1 MAWFMQ
7 GTRSYQGSMILFLFY
22 TYTTRCPFHLYWS
35 TKFQTW
41 SSPLISPGMLLNLL
55 LVFSRS
61 HYAGDC
67 LPFFSNPYHA
77 FSTPLSHNLPTDSS
91 QWAHSNLQ
99 DSSLATSFL
108 LSSTQ
113 NQRLS
118 SILQWLKFLY
128 SLLKHLFLYI
138 LPNHVSRNQMGVL
151 WNFLIQFLIYPEFN
165 IKLYKNYLSITRLTW
180 MI

>member
-7 GTRSYQGSMILFLFY
+7 GTTSYQGSMILFLFY

-35 TKFQTW
+35 TKFQAW

-77 FSTPLSHNLPTDSS
+77 FPTIFLLILLNELTVIFKILPWLHHSFFPPFKINDYPLSVNDSS
-91 QWAHSNLQ
+91 SYTAYSNI
-99 DSSLATSFL
+99 SSYTYSQTMFPVTKWVMKLSNPISFL
-108 LSSTQ
+108 
-113 NQRLS
+113 
-118 SILQWLKFLY
+118 
-128 SLLKHLFLYI
+128 
-138 LPNHVSRNQMGVL
+138 V
-151 WNFLIQFLIYPEFN
+151 
-165 IKLYKNYLSITRLTW
+165 
-180 MI
+180 